1 VGLRETKKQ
10 QTREHVAAEAMRL
23 FALRGFDHVTVSEI
37 AEAADVSE
45 KTVFNY
51 FTTKEDI
58 FFDEVPAR
66 LALLASAIRERKPG
80 ESVFSV
86 LRGLQSRDAGRLTSE
101 RFATFARIIEESTAL
116 QAKELE
122 VMARFAQVLSD
133 AIQRELGVD
142 ERDARIAAGLLIS
155 VHRQVFRGARRQA
168 LAGKHGP
175 AAVRRLRADLERA
188 YDLLEHGL
196 GDLVGAQPVAQSAA
210 QPVALLGVQT

>member
-66 LALLASAIRERKPG
+66 LALLANAIRERKPG

-101 RFATFARIIEESTAL
+101 RFATFARIIEESQAL

-122 VMARFAQVLSD
+122 IMGHFADVL
-133 AIQRELGVD
+133 AETLQQTLGVK
-142 ERDARIAAGLLIS
+142 ELDATVAANALVS
-155 VHRQVFRGARRQA
+155 VQWQIFRNARRAA
-168 LAGKHGP
+168 LEGKHGP
-175 AAVRRLRADLERA
+175 AAERKLRADLNRA
-188 YDLLEHGL
+188 YTLLEHGL
-196 GDLVGAQPVAQSAA
+196 G
-210 QPVALLGVQT
+210 ALES